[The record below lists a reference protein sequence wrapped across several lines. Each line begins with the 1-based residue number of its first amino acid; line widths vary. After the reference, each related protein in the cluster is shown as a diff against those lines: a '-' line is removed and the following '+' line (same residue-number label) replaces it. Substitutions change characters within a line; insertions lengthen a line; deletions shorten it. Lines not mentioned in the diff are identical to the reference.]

1 MTFFANAVKASRLI
15 LFQKEVRKVNK
26 TLLEEDQ
33 HFDGWRLGHGYVD
46 FLSYW
51 VMHVPLV
58 HKCEGYCSYCVCAR
72 VYVCVY
78 VCTCLCVHFQSY
90 FI

>member
-33 HFDGWRLGHGYVD
+33 HFEGWRLGHGYVD
-46 FLSYW
+46 F
-51 VMHVPLV
+51 
-58 HKCEGYCSYCVCAR
+58 
-72 VYVCVY
+72 
-78 VCTCLCVHFQSY
+78 
-90 FI
+90 